1 MSFWEMNRIQ
11 AGNDLVAGAAAVGQR
26 MREKRAIRKQE
37 EAFQTE
43 YAAAL
48 AKAKLTG
55 VMPIHLQKNIAMDY
69 YGFQYG
75 IRAVLLRELAK
86 ASPTHPLVK
95 SPECRK
101 MIGLLTLQK
110 YNVDNRPGDPDFDK
124 YIVDDNTAQAVFA
137 KHKG

>member
-55 VMPIHLQKNIAMDY
+55 VMPILSLIHI
-69 YGFQYG
+69 
-75 IRAVLLRELAK
+75 
-86 ASPTHPLVK
+86 
-95 SPECRK
+95 
-101 MIGLLTLQK
+101 
-110 YNVDNRPGDPDFDK
+110 
-124 YIVDDNTAQAVFA
+124 
-137 KHKG
+137 